1 MGKKSIVIM
10 PDSEEILRIM
20 GEQIK
25 EARLRREIS
34 ADLVAERASLSRATV
49 WAVEKGSPSVAIGA
63 YVAVLHAINGMDKDL
78 LSVARD
84 ETLEKT
90 FLAIGRT
97 NKARAPKKDFK
108 RGDIICKKK

>member
-1 MGKKSIVIM
+1 MVGMGKKPIVIM

-34 ADLVAERASLSRATV
+34 ADLIAERASLSRATV

-97 NKARAPKKDFK
+97 NKARAPKKSFNK
-108 RGDIICKKK
+108 G